1 MLLLAL
7 AGCQTP
13 DAGDHPKPPPAG
25 EGEMRAYAEKVC
37 VKPEAG
43 VSHSDCI
50 YLSELQ
56 YGIQRN
62 FYGAKQYA
70 GRECSLTI
78 RYNEK
83 GRYDVLSTAG
93 DELLCKKAWSV
104 VSSAENLPPPP
115 QSIPKTMVLIFK
127 PAG

>member
-1 MLLLAL
+1 
-7 AGCQTP
+7 
-13 DAGDHPKPPPAG
+13 
-25 EGEMRAYAEKVC
+25 MRAYAEKVC

-43 VSHSDCI
+43 FSYSDCI

-62 FYGAKQYA
+62 FYGSKQYA
-70 GRECSLTI
+70 GRECTLTI

-83 GRYDVLSTAG
+83 GRYDVQSTAG

-115 QSIPKTMVLIFK
+115 QSIPKSMVLIFK